1 MVVGAVGPVV
11 VDRAV
16 VEGDEAVGRAVI
28 PQPDSTRTDART
40 PQTEPLAH
48 TENLFERTAVRSTP
62 PLCHHPP
69 RFRGHGPEKYLFPPS
84 MPADRSTADS
94 PLGIMGSMPELPEVQ
109 ALVEFL
115 DNQMRGRRVERCE
128 LGAIAALKT
137 FDPRLDD
144 LVGRPVSSCSR
155 RGKFVC
161 LDFDGLWLVVHLALG
176 GWVKWWDSLPATKA
190 RPSRSPIALRVGLS
204 ADDFA
209 PSPGFDVT
217 EMGTEK
223 RLALWVVHRPE
234 EVEPLAALGPDPL
247 APGFDVDTL
256 AAILSRA
263 PGTIKNALSTQ
274 SLIAGVGNAYSD
286 EILHAAKLSPFKPA
300 AKLSADELARAFE
313 ATVTILTE
321 ATERASGRTAKE
333 LKAEKKRTMRVH
345 GRTGQDCP
353 VCGDVVREVSFA
365 TKSLQYCAT
374 CQTGGKPLADRRLS
388 RLLK

>member
-1 MVVGAVGPVV
+1 V
-11 VDRAV
+11 
-16 VEGDEAVGRAVI
+16 
-28 PQPDSTRTDART
+28 
-40 PQTEPLAH
+40 
-48 TENLFERTAVRSTP
+48 
-62 PLCHHPP
+62 
-69 RFRGHGPEKYLFPPS
+69 
-84 MPADRSTADS
+84 
-94 PLGIMGSMPELPEVQ
+94 PELPEVQ

-115 DNQMRGRRVERCE
+115 DDHIRGQTVDRCE

-137 FDPRLDD
+137 FDPSLDD
-144 LVGRPVSSCSR
+144 LLGRRATACTR
-155 RGKFVC
+155 RGKFLC

-176 GWVKWWDSLPATKA
+176 GWVKWWDSLPTTRAKPT
-190 RPSRSPIALRVGLS
+190 RSPIALRVGFA

-209 PSPGFDVT
+209 PSAGFDVT

-223 RLALWVVHRPE
+223 RLALWVVHRPDD
-234 EVEPLAALGPDPL
+234 VPPLASLGPDPL
-247 APGFDVDTL
+247 DPAFDAPAL
-256 AAILSRA
+256 AAILASA

-300 AKLSADELARAFE
+300 ARLSPDEIDRVHTAL
-313 ATVTILTE
+313 VTILAE
-321 ATERASGRTAKE
+321 ATLRASGQSAKD
-333 LKAEKKRTMRVH
+333 LKGDKKRTMRVH
-345 GRTGQDCP
+345 GRTGQPCP

>member
-1 MVVGAVGPVV
+1 MDTV
-11 VDRAV
+11 
-16 VEGDEAVGRAVI
+16 
-28 PQPDSTRTDART
+28 
-40 PQTEPLAH
+40 
-48 TENLFERTAVRSTP
+48 
-62 PLCHHPP
+62 
-69 RFRGHGPEKYLFPPS
+69 
-84 MPADRSTADS
+84 
-94 PLGIMGSMPELPEVQ
+94 PELPEVQ
-109 ALVEFL
+109 ALAEFL
-115 DNQMRGRRVERCE
+115 DGQMRGRRVERCE

-144 LVGRPVSSCSR
+144 LVGRPVSSVGR
-155 RGKFVC
+155 RGKF
-161 LDFDGLWLVVHLALG
+161 LLFDFDGLWLVVHLALG

-223 RLALWVVHRPE
+223 RLALWVVHQPE
-234 EVEPLAALGPDPL
+234 DVEPLAALGPDPL
-247 APGFDVDTL
+247 APGFDIPTL
-256 AAILSRA
+256 AAILSTA

-300 AKLSADELARAFE
+300 AKLSPDERARLYE
-313 ATVTILTE
+313 ATVSILTE

-333 LKAEKKRTMRVH
+333 LKPEKKRTMRVH
-345 GRTGQDCP
+345 GRTGEDCP
-353 VCGDVVREVSFA
+353 VCGDVVREVSYA